1 MGRGYVL
8 QAAGKWQD
16 AAGSFDVVANKEPE
30 GIDTGLVAKEEH
42 AWCLIRLNRLQPA
55 ADEFQQVLDALEEVD
70 GYETRKARLWWRLGH
85 CYWEMGGLW
94 SATIIR
100 ESLT

>member
-55 ADEFQQVLDALEEVD
+55 ADEFERKKTLPEE
-70 GYETRKARLWWRLGH
+70 
-85 CYWEMGGLW
+85 
-94 SATIIR
+94 
-100 ESLT
+100 